1 MLVAYA
7 LGNKNIG
14 EAKRLFTRAFMLS
27 IGLGVLLAVFGGIIF
42 PDETAQLLCSN
53 KQILPLANEYMRIL
67 LLGNPAFI
75 LMWGLSTM
83 VGVDGSPKLVSV
95 AVIIDNAVNLFLDI
109 VFIQW
114 FGWGIAGSSA
124 ATIVGH
130 LVGIAIL
137 LSHWVNPEHR
147 RLTLDFSF
155 DNLPS
160 SWRRIVSQGA
170 PLAIASI
177 SLTLLLL
184 SANTIVLNTL
194 GRTGIFAFAVCMNL
208 LQVYNLFLSG
218 TCQTLQ
224 SLGAIQVGKGD
235 NEGLHLIL
243 RKAFRF
249 ITVAMAITCLFVW
262 ISPTTIVR
270 LFGTNEPAFVYEG
283 NYALRIFAL
292 MLEPLI
298 PSERTIR
305 SSILP

>member
-1 MLVAYA
+1 M
-7 LGNKNIG
+7 
-14 EAKRLFTRAFMLS
+14 
-27 IGLGVLLAVFGGIIF
+27 
-42 PDETAQLLCSN
+42 
-53 KQILPLANEYMRIL
+53 
-67 LLGNPAFI
+67 
-75 LMWGLSTM
+75 
-83 VGVDGSPKLVSV
+83 
-95 AVIIDNAVNLFLDI
+95 
-109 VFIQW
+109 
-114 FGWGIAGSSA
+114 
-124 ATIVGH
+124 GH

-160 SWRRIVSQGA
+160 SWRCIVSQGA

-283 NYALRIFAL
+283 NYALRIYGTLYLLCPFIDGYPRAL
-292 MLEPLI
+292 DRVKLVPQL
-298 PSERTIR
+298 SVVQL
-305 SSILP
+305 SDSIYH